1 MRRFNRVSHYI
12 AGLALLAI
20 LFMTVVD
27 IVGRNAFRQPFRGT
41 VELTSMILVVV
52 VFLAVAHSEDMGDHI
67 TIDLV
72 YERVGRRAKVILDIF
87 ADLFT
92 VVVMA
97 LVSYR
102 LYQFV
107 LRNQQTGAE
116 TPVLDIPLWPFILV
130 GSIGAAFYVIATV
143 MRVVLRLKGAP
154 VNAIDHHAPDAGVE
168 V

>member
-1 MRRFNRVSHYI
+1 MRRFNRVSHYV
-12 AGLALLAI
+12 AGLSLLAI

-27 IVGRNAFRQPFRGT
+27 IVGRNAFRAPFRGT

-72 YERVGRRAKVILDIF
+72 YERVGRRAKVFLDIF
-87 ADLFT
+87 SDLFT

-102 LYQFV
+102 LYHFV

-116 TPVLDIPLWPFILV
+116 TPVLDIPLWPFVLV

-154 VNAIDHHAPDAGVE
+154 VNAVDHHAPDAGVE